1 MRREAVPDEP
11 QTWEALPPML
21 RESWR
26 RSSGYVKNP
35 DHASPPIDLPESDL
49 PEIRREHPLSAAMPV
64 LDRLLIRPARDAG
77 LIVAVGDVQGRLL
90 WVDGDRPTLR
100 RAESRGFQAGANW
113 SEQAIGTSAP
123 GTALASGRAVKV
135 DQEQHFAAT
144 AHQFSCSAAPVHCP
158 HTGAL
163 LGMVDITGGRE
174 AVATHSLPL
183 IVAAITAAQAELRLA
198 PSGQGLPR
206 LVTLGQEAPTLTRGL
221 TSWRLSP
228 RHADLLVLLGWEAG
242 GPGGRAEAGLN
253 AAQLAEDLF
262 GEPGHEV
269 ALRAEV
275 NRLRRFLSGLPA
287 PEPGLTLL
295 SRPYRLSQP
304 FPLDAVD
311 AYEALRRGDRATAL
325 DLYAGDLLP
334 RSLAPGVARI
344 RWELSAMIRE
354 AVLQDGSPL
363 EICRYLQLPEA
374 RGDEAALREALRLL
388 PPDSPERALIVARS
402 AT

>member
-1 MRREAVPDEP
+1 MMREAVPDEP

-26 RSSGYVKNP
+26 RSSGYLKDP
-35 DHASPPIDLPESDL
+35 GHASPPIDLSESDL
-49 PEIRREHPLSAAMPV
+49 PGARREHPLSAAMPV
-64 LDRLLIRPARDAG
+64 FDRLLIQPARDAG
-77 LIVAVGDVQGRLL
+77 LIVAVGDAQGRLL

-100 RAESRGFQAGANW
+100 RAESQGFQAGANW
-113 SEQAIGTSAP
+113 SERAIGTSAP

-135 DQEQHFAAT
+135 DQEQHFAVA
-144 AHQFSCSAAPVHCP
+144 AHRFSCSAAPVHCP
-158 HTGAL
+158 HTGGL

-183 IVAAITAAQAELRLA
+183 VVAAIAAAQGELRSTAA
-198 PSGQGLPR
+198 GQGLPR
-206 LVTLGQEAPTLTRGL
+206 LITLGQESPSLARGPA
-221 TSWRLSP
+221 SWRLSP
-228 RHADLLVLLGWEAG
+228 RHADLLVLLGWETG
-242 GPGGRAEAGLN
+242 GPRGRAEAGMN

-269 ALRAEV
+269 SLRAEV
-275 NRLRRFLSGLPA
+275 NRLRRVLTQVPA

-304 FPLDAVD
+304 LPLDAVD
-311 AYEALRRGDRATAL
+311 VYEALRRGDRATAL

-334 RSLAPGVARI
+334 RSQSPGITRI
-344 RWELSAMIRE
+344 RWELSAMLRE

-388 PPDSPERALIVARS
+388 PPDSPERALLVARS
-402 AT
+402 TT